1 MIIALFYI
9 DGDNVNDFLETIL
22 QLLFLFLL
30 FFLELLIIFI
40 DFSNSQTI
48 SSQFYSN
55 NRSGFLLCHLGCRR
69 KSAVQASNIKKETH

>member
-1 MIIALFYI
+1 MIIALFDI
-9 DGDNVNDFLETIL
+9 DGDNVKDFLKTIL

-30 FFLELLIIFI
+30 FCLAFNNVYWFFKLK
-40 DFSNSQTI
+40 SI

-55 NRSGFLLCHLGCRR
+55 NRSDFLLFYLGCRR